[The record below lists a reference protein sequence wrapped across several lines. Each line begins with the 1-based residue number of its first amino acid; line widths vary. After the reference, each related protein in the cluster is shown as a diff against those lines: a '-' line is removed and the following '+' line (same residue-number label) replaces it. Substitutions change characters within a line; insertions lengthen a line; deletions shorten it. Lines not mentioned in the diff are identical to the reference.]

1 MMYIV
6 QMSLHIGGPMQ
17 ETGIRS
23 LVKILSK
30 NSEMQLPQKTLY
42 KVLAAIAALGIMIP
56 CTVIVGF
63 ISYVMTE
70 ALLEAGSPGGGMLF
84 EMQILSAFS
93 MIFGILIIFSVL
105 FFSSDRE
112 HFVTLPIPAHHLMM
126 GKFIYAYIAESIM
139 EFLILAAVFIGYMLA
154 IGKNVGIAAALHPI
168 SIIGSVLGVILIPLI
183 PMIYCAIFSLI
194 LMAALKGVRSTKAFY
209 RTSTIFLL
217 IFAAIFMVSL
227 KGIGE
232 VNMENYVESLGSG
245 NNLMLRTLN
254 IIFFPVPWLADAI
267 SSGSIV
273 KLLMYILGN
282 VLLIAILYFTGKA
295 LYQEGLYTAASLGS
309 SKKAEVRTKDIVEQS
324 QFKASFLK
332 EVRVILR
339 TKAFSGNCA
348 YINLLWPVGTFL
360 LFHFTRDKGFLKEF
374 IEMYQTGKD
383 RAGMLMSIV
392 VIAIAFIA
400 TALNS
405 LASTA
410 FTREGNHLDLIKFIP
425 VPYETQ
431 LFAKAAVAFVFTY
444 PSLLLTNLI
453 ICLYL
458 KTWFLTGVLYAILML
473 LAHIISVALG
483 MMLDSNSPYVE
494 WDDEYSALRGNLNTF
509 FNMAIMMVLAALTLG
524 VGFLVY
530 DIIKLPIVIYYV
542 VIFMILAIAAWKLVD
557 IAPKKITENMEKL

>member
-1 MMYIV
+1 M
-6 QMSLHIGGPMQ
+6 
-17 ETGIRS
+17 EKTGIRS

-42 KVLAAIAALGIMIP
+42 KVLALIAALGIMIP

-112 HFVTLPIPAHHLMM
+112 HFVTLPIPSHHLMM
-126 GKFIYAYIAESIM
+126 AKFIYAYIAESVM
-139 EFLILAAVFIGYMLA
+139 EFLVLAAVFIGYMLA
-154 IGKNVGIAAALHPI
+154 IGKNVGVAAALHPI
-168 SIIGSVLGVILIPLI
+168 SIIGSVLGVVLIPLI
-183 PMIYCAIFSLI
+183 PMIYCALFSLI
-194 LMAALKGVRSTKAFY
+194 LMTALKNVKSTKAFY
-209 RTSTIFLL
+209 RSSTIFLI
-217 IFAAIFMVSL
+217 IFAAIFALSL
-227 KGIGE
+227 RGIGE

-245 NNLMLRTLN
+245 QNLMLRTLN
-254 IIFFPVPWLADAI
+254 IVFFPVPWLADAI
-267 SSGSIV
+267 SSASII

-282 VLLIAILYFTGKA
+282 ALLIALLFFVGKA

-309 SKKAEVRTKDIVEQS
+309 SKKAEVSSKDIVEHS

-348 YINLLWPVGTFL
+348 YINLIWPVGTFL
-360 LFHFTRDKGFLKEF
+360 LFHYTRDRGFLAAF
-374 IEMYQTGKD
+374 IEMYQSGKD
-383 RAGMLMSIV
+383 RAGMLMSIA

-405 LASTA
+405 LASTS
-410 FTREGNHLDLIKFIP
+410 FTREGNHLDIIKFIP

-431 LFAKAAVAFVFTY
+431 LLAKAAVAFVFTY
-444 PSLLLTNLI
+444 PCLLLTNLI

-458 KTWFLTGVLYAILML
+458 KTWFLTGILYAILML
-473 LAHIISVALG
+473 LAHIISIALG

-524 VGFLVY
+524 IGFLVY
-530 DIIKLPIVIYYV
+530 DIIKLPIVIYYI
-542 VIFMILAIAAWKLVD
+542 VIFIILAAVALWLVD
-557 IAPKKITENMEKL
+557 IAPKKITENMERL